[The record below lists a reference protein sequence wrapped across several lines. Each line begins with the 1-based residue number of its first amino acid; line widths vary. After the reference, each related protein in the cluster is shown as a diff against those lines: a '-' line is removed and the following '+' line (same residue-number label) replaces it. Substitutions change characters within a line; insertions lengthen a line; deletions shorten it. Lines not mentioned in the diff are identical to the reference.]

1 MAFKDNLQ
9 HWLGDFARLLNL
21 PNFSDDRVKGKK
33 NAIIIYWT
41 LWLAKGSNEKAKG
54 KKYMNNLGCKF
65 ARSYK

>member
-33 NAIIIYWT
+33 M
-41 LWLAKGSNEKAKG
+41 L
-54 KKYMNNLGCKF
+54 
-65 ARSYK
+65 